1 MHVEY
6 LVMMPAYKR
15 QHYVPQF
22 YLKKFAID
30 DKIQAYNLKSKRLN
44 TMNCRDVCSRDYF
57 YAQMPE
63 VERSFSG
70 MEGEGNRII
79 SDIIMKNDL
88 SKITIEDYCI
98 LLYFISFQYAR
109 TLGVKHEAEQHFDGL
124 SNYFFR
130 LFIDNN
136 IENLRK
142 EGMEK
147 EYLEKCR
154 IIINGPIHA
163 FAMKS
168 IMERG
173 PFLIKDLN
181 PILFMNFTG
190 RDFITSDNPIV
201 LYNSFFNNPE
211 GHFLYPPS
219 GSNGLQSPGLQI
231 FWPLDTKHMLVL
243 YDNKFYNFNVTLN
256 GCVKIYLE
264 EDVDALNSLQFF
276 NCSDNILFADCSQEE
291 NIRLL
296 HSKYESLID
305 REYRSID
312 TMKRTKSN
320 GQESEIVIT
329 YTKDIEYCLV
339 LSFMYFNMHAK
350 AIDIARDFSIVDFVD
365 QHFEE
370 EEEQFDRLF
379 NLGEIVFT
387 EGGDRILDLEE
398 PDEDLLDLLKR
409 HVSGDWGEVS
419 QEEKDLN
426 DKAVQDGSRILSAY
440 ILSTGKKILILTEA
454 ANESGHRE
462 VTKVLTPEEL
472 D

>member
-1 MHVEY
+1 
-6 LVMMPAYKR
+6 
-15 QHYVPQF
+15 
-22 YLKKFAID
+22 
-30 DKIQAYNLKSKRLN
+30 
-44 TMNCRDVCSRDYF
+44 MN
-57 YAQMPE
+57 
-63 VERSFSG
+63 
-70 MEGEGNRII
+70 
-79 SDIIMKNDL
+79 
-88 SKITIEDYCI
+88 
-98 LLYFISFQYAR
+98 
-109 TLGVKHEAEQHFDGL
+109 
-124 SNYFFR
+124 
-130 LFIDNN
+130 
-136 IENLRK
+136 
-142 EGMEK
+142 K
-147 EYLEKCR
+147 EYLDKCR
-154 IIINGPIHA
+154 MVINGPIHA

-168 IMERG
+168 IMGRG

-181 PILFMNFTG
+181 PILFMNFTE

-219 GSNGLQSPGLQI
+219 GTNGLQSPGLQI

-243 YDNKFYNFNVTLN
+243 YDKNFYNFDVTLN

-264 EDVDALNSLQFF
+264 VDLDALNSLQFF

-296 HSKYESLID
+296 HSKYEGLID

-312 TMKRTKSN
+312 TIKRTKSN

-329 YTKDIEYCLV
+329 YTKDIDYGLT
-339 LSFMYFNMHAK
+339 LSFMHFNMHAR
-350 AIDIARDFSIVDFVD
+350 AIDIARDFGIVDFVD

-379 NLGEIVFT
+379 YLGEIVFT

-409 HVSGDWGEVS
+409 HVSGDWGEVR

-440 ILSTGKKILILTEA
+440 TLSTGKKILISTEA

>member
-1 MHVEY
+1 
-6 LVMMPAYKR
+6 MPAYKR

-264 EDVDALNSLQFF
+264 EDVDGLNSLQFF

-291 NIRLL
+291 K
-296 HSKYESLID
+296 H
-305 REYRSID
+305 
-312 TMKRTKSN
+312 
-320 GQESEIVIT
+320 
-329 YTKDIEYCLV
+329 
-339 LSFMYFNMHAK
+339 
-350 AIDIARDFSIVDFVD
+350 
-365 QHFEE
+365 
-370 EEEQFDRLF
+370 
-379 NLGEIVFT
+379 
-387 EGGDRILDLEE
+387 
-398 PDEDLLDLLKR
+398 
-409 HVSGDWGEVS
+409 
-419 QEEKDLN
+419 
-426 DKAVQDGSRILSAY
+426 
-440 ILSTGKKILILTEA
+440 
-454 ANESGHRE
+454 
-462 VTKVLTPEEL
+462 
-472 D
+472 